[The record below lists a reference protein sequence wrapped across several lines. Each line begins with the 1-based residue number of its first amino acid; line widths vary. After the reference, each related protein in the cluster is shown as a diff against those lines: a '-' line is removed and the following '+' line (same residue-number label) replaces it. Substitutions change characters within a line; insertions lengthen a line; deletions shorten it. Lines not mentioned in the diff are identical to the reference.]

1 MSRLLPPRPA
11 AKRSSSL
18 GRMDQQAKADAF
30 RRFHHEPPLLV
41 LPNAWDVASAKRL
54 AALPGCRALATT
66 SAAVAR
72 SLGWE
77 DGEQAPADE
86 MLRAN
91 ERIAAAV
98 DVPVTGD
105 LERGYGD
112 PVGTARRA
120 WAAGLVGINFEDS
133 TRDGLVPLGE
143 QVAAIRAI
151 RDAVP
156 GLVVNAR
163 IDVFIRNAGSIDD
176 AVERGDAYLA
186 AGADCVY
193 PIACPVEAVADL
205 ARRIAGPIN
214 VLVVPGM
221 PEPYEL
227 QSLGVARMTWGSGL
241 ASAAYA
247 EAERLAAAALV

>member
-1 MSRLLPPRPA
+1 
-11 AKRSSSL
+11 
-18 GRMDQQAKADAF
+18 MDQHTKAE
-30 RRFHHEPPLLV
+30 RLRQFHLEPPILV
-41 LPNAWDVASAKRL
+41 LPNAWDVASAKKL

-77 DGEQAPADE
+77 DGEQAPVDE
-86 MLRAN
+86 MLQTN

-120 WAAGLVGINFEDS
+120 WDGGLVGINFEDS
-133 TRDGLVPLGE
+133 TGGAVVPIDE
-143 QVAAIRAI
+143 QVAAILAI

-156 GLVVNAR
+156 ELVINAR
-163 IDVFIRNAGSIDD
+163 VDVFLRQTGGIDE
-176 AVERGDAYLA
+176 AVERGNAYLA

-193 PIACPVEAVADL
+193 PIFCPVPAVADL
-205 ARRIAGPIN
+205 ARRIDGPIN
-214 VLVVPGM
+214 VLVIPGM

-227 QSLGVARMTWGSGL
+227 QALGVARMTWGAGL
-241 ASAAYA
+241 ASLAYA
-247 EAERLAAAALV
+247 EAVRVVTAALE

>member
-1 MSRLLPPRPA
+1 MCPLVITSTITAIASPIARSRMSRLLPPHQA

-18 GRMDQQAKADAF
+18 GRMDQQAKAHAF
-30 RRFHHEPPLLV
+30 RRCHHEPPLLV

-98 DVPVTGD
+98 DVPVSGD

-112 PVGTARRA
+112 PVGTARQA

-133 TRDGLVPLGE
+133 TDAGLVPVDE
-143 QVAAIRAI
+143 QVAGISAIRA
-151 RDAVP
+151 AVP
-156 GLVVNAR
+156 ERGGNAR
-163 IDVFIRNAGSIDD
+163 GGEVGCA
-176 AVERGDAYLA
+176 
-186 AGADCVY
+186 
-193 PIACPVEAVADL
+193 
-205 ARRIAGPIN
+205 
-214 VLVVPGM
+214 
-221 PEPYEL
+221 
-227 QSLGVARMTWGSGL
+227 
-241 ASAAYA
+241 
-247 EAERLAAAALV
+247 